1 MPVERDC
8 CFLCMLSVGL
18 PPVSMR
24 EIQPGVLGN
33 YRDKPPSEHMCF
45 GLTNLHKDS
54 TWPVC
59 FSAFHPYLNNTLT
72 PSPKKGTRTHISQ
85 NLCFLCAFP
94 RKEIRFRRRLL
105 PSFSVFLC
113 VFLRSASLRNIL
125 LFSPT
130 GFVVASLL
138 SCRAQKLPLRFSTG
152 VCESHCRRAGSCK
165 LLISLRAREIARSDR
180 ICIYLQLYAPA
191 K

>member
-45 GLTNLHKDS
+45 GLTDLHKDS

-59 FSAFHPYLNNTLT
+59 FSAFHPYLNNIPTLPQKIT
-72 PSPKKGTRTHISQ
+72 PTHISQ
-85 NLCFLCAFP
+85 NLCLLWAFP
-94 RKEIRFRRRLL
+94 RKEIHFRQRLL
-105 PSFSVFLC
+105 PSFLVFLC
-113 VFLRSASLRNIL
+113 VSFCDQHLSETSYSSVRPGLLLPPSYRVELRSFLSAFQQVFVN
-125 LFSPT
+125 PT
-130 GFVVASLL
+130 VGE
-138 SCRAQKLPLRFSTG
+138 R
-152 VCESHCRRAGSCK
+152 
-165 LLISLRAREIARSDR
+165 
-180 ICIYLQLYAPA
+180 APA
-191 K
+191 NSW